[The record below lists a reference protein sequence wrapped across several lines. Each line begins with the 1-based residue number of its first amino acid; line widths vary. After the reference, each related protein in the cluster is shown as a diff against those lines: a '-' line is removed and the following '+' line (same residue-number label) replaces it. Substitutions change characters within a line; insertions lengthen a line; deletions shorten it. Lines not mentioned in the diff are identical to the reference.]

1 MLEFYFFRVFCLFHG
16 YRLRVSALQLF
27 LIGAPRSGK
36 STVFQALT
44 NTPEGRHAFT
54 KGAHH
59 LGTVNVPDKRLDD
72 LREMHH
78 PKKFTPAEVTFVDV
92 AIPPAPE
99 GKNALSDLTTFLGD
113 ADAFALVVQAFGDMD
128 YRGKPI
134 DPPVQLESVL
144 FELIVSDLEKIEKRL
159 DKIAQERKR
168 GLKVSEFEAAV
179 LEKSKKHLET
189 EQPLRTATF
198 TADEEKFLRTYQFLS
213 LKPVMAIVNV
223 DEKQIDGSGLDSLKR
238 ASAKNA
244 LELLVF
250 CAPLE
255 AEMARLDPEAQTA
268 FLKDYGLNEPARIRL
283 IQAAYRLL
291 NLISFFTVGEDEV
304 RAWTIRK
311 GTPAV
316 SAAGKIHTDLE
327 RGFIRAEVVRCE
339 ELLKTHS
346 MAACQKNATLRLE
359 GKTYEVQDGDVMHI
373 RHNA

>member
-1 MLEFYFFRVFCLFHG
+1 MP
-16 YRLRVSALQLF
+16 ALQLF
-27 LIGAPRSGK
+27 LIGAPRCGK

-44 NTPEGRHAFT
+44 NTPEGPHSFT

-59 LGTVNVPDKRLDD
+59 LGTVKVPDKRLED
-72 LREMHH
+72 LRDMHN
-78 PKKFTPAEVTFVDV
+78 PKKYTPAEVTFVDV
-92 AIPPAPE
+92 AIPPAAE
-99 GKNALSDLTTFLGD
+99 GKSALSDLTTFLSD
-113 ADAFALVVQAFGDMD
+113 ADAFVAVVQALGDMD
-128 YRGKPI
+128 YRGKPV
-134 DPPVQLESVL
+134 DSPAQLESVL
-144 FELIVSDLEKIEKRL
+144 FELVVSDLEKIERRL

-168 GLKVSEFEAAV
+168 GLKVSEAEAAV
-179 LEKSKKHLET
+179 LEKCKKHLET

-198 TADEEKFLRTYQFLS
+198 TADEEKSLRTFQFLS
-213 LKPVMAIVNV
+213 LKPVMAIANV
-223 DEKQIDGSGLDSLKR
+223 AENKLDGSGLEPLNQV
-238 ASAKNA
+238 AAKHK
-244 LELLVF
+244 LEVMIF

-255 AEMARLDPEAQTA
+255 AEMAQLDAEAQSA

-283 IQAAYRLL
+283 IVAAYRLL

-304 RAWTIRK
+304 RAWTIRN

-316 SAAGKIHTDLE
+316 NAAGKIHTDLE

-339 ELLKTHS
+339 ELLKTRS

>member
-1 MLEFYFFRVFCLFHG
+1 M
-16 YRLRVSALQLF
+16 SALQLF

-44 NTPEGRHAFT
+44 NTPEGRHSFT

-59 LGTVNVPDKRLDD
+59 LGTVKVPDKRLDD
-72 LREMHH
+72 LREMHN

-92 AIPPAPE
+92 AIPPTPE

-113 ADAFALVVQAFGDMD
+113 ADAFVLVVQAFGDMD

-134 DPPVQLESVL
+134 NPPVQLESVL
-144 FELIVSDLEKIEKRL
+144 FELVVSDLEKIEKRL

-168 GLKVSEFEAAV
+168 GLKVSEAEAAV
-179 LEKSKKHLET
+179 LEKCKKQLET

-198 TADEEKFLRTYQFLS
+198 TADEEKSLRTYQFLS
-213 LKPVMAIVNV
+213 LKPVMAIANV
-223 DEKQIDGSGLDSLKR
+223 AENKLDGTGLEPLTAAAGKHH
-238 ASAKNA
+238 
-244 LELLVF
+244 LEVLIF

-255 AEMARLDPEAQTA
+255 AEMAQLDLEAQSA
-268 FLKDYGLNEPARIRL
+268 FLKDYGLSEPASIRL

-316 SAAGKIHTDLE
+316 SAAGKIHSDLE

-339 ELLKTHS
+339 ELLKTRS